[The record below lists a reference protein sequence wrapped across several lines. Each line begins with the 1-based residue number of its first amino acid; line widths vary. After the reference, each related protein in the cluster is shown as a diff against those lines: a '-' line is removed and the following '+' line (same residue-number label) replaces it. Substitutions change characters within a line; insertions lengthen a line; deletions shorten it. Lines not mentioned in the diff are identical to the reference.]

1 MHCCAFFFLFDITG
15 AYIQLVWLQVCK
27 VQSLVISLAFRLV
40 QSTRQR
46 EPDQR
51 MCLLEPRSRTREV
64 MSRSAVVIQAP
75 ALYQG
80 ADKRPS
86 VFLAGPTSGRD
97 WRKSL
102 IKLLAEL
109 DIVILNPQR
118 FDWDSTWTEDFS
130 DPRWTEQVN
139 WEMDMRE
146 AADVVAFM
154 FDDSSVAPITLLE
167 LGLSAHSGKVVVCIS
182 EGYPKRGNVASVCQ
196 RYNIQQVS
204 SEEALAEA
212 VANIVRERD

>member
-1 MHCCAFFFLFDITG
+1 MP
-15 AYIQLVWLQVCK
+15 Q
-27 VQSLVISLAFRLV
+27 
-40 QSTRQR
+40 
-46 EPDQR
+46 
-51 MCLLEPRSRTREV
+51 
-64 MSRSAVVIQAP
+64 SAVVIQAP

-80 ADKRPS
+80 AEKKPS

-109 DIVILNPQR
+109 DILILNPQR

-139 WEMDMRE
+139 WEMVMRE

-154 FDDSSVAPITLLE
+154 FDGTSAAPITLLE
-167 LGLSAHSGKVVVCIS
+167 LGLSAHSGNAVVCIS
-182 EGYPKRGNVASVCQ
+182 DAYPKKGNVAAVCQ

-212 VANIVRERD
+212 VAHIVRKRG